1 MNRFQA
7 MAQIMAILCEEGS
20 LTPGTPAYK
29 VARKMVARKIDD
41 LGPDAAFE
49 QATRWK
55 GRILDE
61 VRLEDMLADM
71 KEKFPYLNF

>member
-7 MAQIMAILCEEGS
+7 MARIMAILSEDDF
-20 LTPGTPAYK
+20 LKPGTPEYK
-29 VARKMVARKIDD
+29 VARKLVSRKIDT
-41 LGPDAAFE
+41 LGPDAAFA
-49 QATRWK
+49 QAKRWK

-61 VRLEDMLADM
+61 VRIEDMLEEM